1 MRRSIIIQF
10 FIAAGTLLL
19 FACEKGIPTYSGTS
33 AVYFNNTS
41 DSSKITFAYDFA
53 DKKDTTISIRV
64 YTMGAVSDV
73 DRTFSLNI
81 IDTLTSA
88 KKDNDYKLLNDP
100 VIIKA
105 GQASTDL
112 KFKLFRR
119 PDMTTK
125 TYVISMMLQPDDNF
139 TTDYSWEWVN
149 LSKKTVRQLVAYTIT
164 FDDIFA
170 RPKVWLDSYHGTYSR
185 TKMYAMTN
193 FFGLQLIQWTLTSG
207 TGAIGATTWI
217 TFTRVFQRYL
227 NEERARGNEI
237 MDEDGKPMSMGA
249 LSQS

>member
-1 MRRSIIIQF
+1 MRRSNIFQI
-10 FIAAGTLLL
+10 FIAAGILLL
-19 FACEKGIPTYSGTS
+19 FACEKGIPVYSGTN

-41 DSSKITFAYDFA
+41 DSSKITFAYDFP

-64 YTMGAVSDV
+64 YSMGPLSDV
-73 DRTFSLNI
+73 DRTFNLNI
-81 IDTLTSA
+81 VDTLTSA

-100 VIIKA
+100 VVIKA
-105 GQASTDL
+105 GQAFTDL
-112 KFKLFRR
+112 KFKLFRK
-119 PDMTTK
+119 PDMTAK
-125 TYVISMMLQPDDNF
+125 TYVITMMLEPNDNF
-139 TTDYSWEWVN
+139 TTDYNWEWVN
-149 LSKKTVRQLVAYTIT
+149 LSKKTTRQLMAYTIT

-170 RPKVWLDSYHGTYSR
+170 KPKVWFDSYHGTFSR

-217 TFTRVFQRYL
+217 TFTKVFQRYL
-227 NEERARGNEI
+227 NEERAKGNEI
-237 MDEDGKPMSMGA
+237 MDEDGTPMSMGA